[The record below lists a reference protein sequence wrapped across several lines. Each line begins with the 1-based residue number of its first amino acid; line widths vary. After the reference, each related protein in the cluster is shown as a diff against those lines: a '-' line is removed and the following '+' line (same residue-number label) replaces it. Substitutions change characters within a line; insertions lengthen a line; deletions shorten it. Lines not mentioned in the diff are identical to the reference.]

1 MPEKILKFL
10 GQYDPLK
17 GEMVRILNQDGT
29 CDDRLRPDLQDEDLR
44 LLYRHM
50 VLARLLDRKALSLQR
65 QGRFVTFA
73 QLEGQEAAQVGSAY
87 ALTQQDWLTPSYREF
102 GAMLVHGVPLSLLCT
117 YLVGSEEGHR
127 MPENVR
133 CLPMAIPVGSQPLHA
148 MGLAWAAK
156 LRREPSVAVAY
167 FGDGASSQGDV
178 HEAMNFAAVFELPC
192 IFFCQNNHYAI
203 SVPRSRQA
211 ASPTLAQ
218 RGIAYGM
225 PGIQVDG
232 NDIFAVYAVTKEA
245 ADRARAGGGPCFIEA
260 VTYRI
265 GAHTTADDPTR
276 YRDAS
281 EVEEWRGRDPINRF
295 RRYLEAR
302 KLWNDDR
309 EEKLRAGVS
318 AEIEA
323 AVELA
328 EKLPPPKADD
338 VFRYMF
344 AEMTPQLR
352 EQEAMLREALKRGK
366 RS

>member
-1 MPEKILKFL
+1 VSDTTGRFL
-10 GQYDPLK
+10 GRYDPLK
-17 GEMVRILNQDGT
+17 GEMMQILNADGV
-29 CDDRLRPDLQDEDLR
+29 CDDGLRPDLQDEELR

-87 ALTQQDWLTPSYREF
+87 VLTWQDWIIPSYREI
-102 GAMLVHGVPLSLLCT
+102 GAMLVHGVPLSHVCT

-133 CLPMAIPVGSQPLHA
+133 CLPMAVPVGSQPLHA
-148 MGLAWAAK
+148 VGIAWAAK
-156 LRREPSVAVAY
+156 LRREPSVAVTY

-178 HEAMNFAAVFELPC
+178 HEAMNFASVYQVPC
-192 IFFCQNNHYAI
+192 IFFCQNNQYAI
-203 SVPRSRQA
+203 SVPRSRQSA
-211 ASPTLAQ
+211 AATLAQ
-218 RGIAYGM
+218 RGVAYAM

-245 ADRARAGGGPCFIEA
+245 VDRARAGGGPCFIEA

-276 YRDAS
+276 YRDTS
-281 EVEEWRGRDPINRF
+281 EVEEWRKRDPISRF

-302 KLWNDDR
+302 KLWNEDR
-309 EEKLRAGVS
+309 EEKLRNEVS

-344 AEMTPQLR
+344 AEMNPQLR
-352 EQEAMLREALKRGK
+352 EQEAMLREALKREK
-366 RS
+366 R